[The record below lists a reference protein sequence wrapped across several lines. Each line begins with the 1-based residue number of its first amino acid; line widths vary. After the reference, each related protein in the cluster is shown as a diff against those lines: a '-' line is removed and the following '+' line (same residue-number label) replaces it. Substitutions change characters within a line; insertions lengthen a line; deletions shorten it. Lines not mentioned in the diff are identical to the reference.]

1 MRDAP
6 SSPQAPAL
14 PAAKPSLL
22 VSRRFLPLF
31 VVQFLGATNDNLFK
45 NAIAILTVYRLL
57 AGEPARAHLLVSAAA
72 GLFILPYVLFSSLAG
87 ELADR
92 AEKAGLV
99 RLIKL
104 AEIAIMA
111 LGSAALFVGDPY
123 ALLGVLFLLGLHST
137 FFGPIKYAILPQ
149 HLGAH
154 ELVAGNALVEGGT
167 FLAILIGTIVGGLVI
182 LIEGG
187 RGIVS
192 VLMLAI
198 AAGGFAASLFLP
210 RAPANQPGLAIDWN
224 LVRGTRNILR
234 AVGDRRDVKRAV
246 IGIAW
251 FWGAGAAYLGQLPSF
266 AHDVLAADEQT
277 VTAMLAMFSVG
288 IGAGAALCGRLLK
301 GEVSARLVPLAA
313 LGMALFTL
321 DLAVSGGIAARPDG
335 VASGAE
341 IGIGAFA
348 ATLAGLH
355 VLLDLFLIAVC
366 GGLFTVP
373 LYTIMQAKSDP
384 HERARVV
391 AGGNIVNAAAIV
403 AGTVAVLVLVKL
415 GVGALG
421 IFAAT
426 ALGNAAIG
434 LVALRLVPDAV
445 PRGWRKRP
453 QRETEP

>member
-1 MRDAP
+1 MPAP
-6 SSPQAPAL
+6 SL
-14 PAAKPSLL
+14 I

-45 NAIAILTVYRLL
+45 NAIGILTVYRLL
-57 AGEPARAHLLVSAAA
+57 AGDPARAHLLVSAAA

-104 AEIAIMA
+104 AELVIMA
-111 LGSAALFVGDPY
+111 LGSAALFLGDVY
-123 ALLGVLFLLGLHST
+123 ALLAVLFLLGLHST

-149 HLGAH
+149 HLAAD
-154 ELVAGNALVEGGT
+154 ELVAGNAMVEGGT
-167 FLAILIGTIVGGLVI
+167 FLAVLIGTIVGGLVI
-182 LIEGG
+182 LAEGG
-187 RGIVS
+187 RGIAS

-198 AAGGFAASLFLP
+198 AAAGFAASLFLP

-234 AVGDRRDVKRAV
+234 ALGDRRAVKRAALG
-246 IGIAW
+246 IGW

-266 AHDVLAADEQT
+266 ARDVLGADEQV
-277 VTAMLAMFSVG
+277 VTAMLAMFTVG
-288 IGAGAALCGRLLK
+288 IGVGAALCGRLLK
-301 GEVSARLVPLAA
+301 GEVSARYVPLAA
-313 LGMALFTL
+313 LGMALFSL
-321 DLAVSGGIAARPDG
+321 DLAVSGGFAARPG
-335 VASGAE
+335 AAE

-355 VLLDLFLIAVC
+355 VLLDLILIGAC

-373 LYTIMQAKSDP
+373 LYAMMQARSDP
-384 HERARVV
+384 FERARVV
-391 AGGNIVNAAAIV
+391 AGGNVVNALAIA
-403 AGTVAVLVLVKL
+403 AGTVAVLILVKL

-421 IFAAT
+421 IFAA
-426 ALGNAAIG
+426 AGLGNAAMSI
-434 LVALRLVPDAV
+434 LALSAVRDA
-445 PRGWRKRP
+445 PLRRWLFGALDADH
-453 QRETEP
+453 